1 MTPTAPARTTA
12 PGTAVAV
19 TGIGARL
26 PDARDHREYIA
37 NLLAGHSSPTE
48 ISPERWDAAEFYS
61 TDVTEPG
68 KAASK
73 WCGQVAHPY
82 DFDHTFFRVSP
93 REAALMDPQQR
104 LLLEETWHC
113 VEDAGTPLAALR
125 AARTAVYVGA
135 MARDHL
141 QEAAKDS
148 GSVQSHSA
156 LGGYDS
162 LLANRLSHT
171 LGLRGPSVS
180 VDAACAAS
188 LVTVHLAINALLGD
202 EVDFALAGGVSLNLH
217 PWKYISFSKAR
228 MLSPGGLCRTFSQD
242 ADGYVPGDGV
252 GMVLL
257 RRLDDAVRDGDHI
270 YGVLTGS
277 AVNHGGSRATIT
289 APTVESQREVISA
302 ALARAGADPRT
313 ITYVEAHGT
322 GTSLGDPIEVEALR
336 QVYAAASAD
345 ENWCRIGSVKP
356 NIGHL
361 EAAAGV
367 AGLIK
372 VLMMMA
378 ERRVP
383 PSIHISALNPLIKLA
398 GSPFEITREPAD
410 WLPHEPGAALRAG
423 VSSFGM
429 GGVNSHLV
437 VEEYTEGTGPGAA
450 GSRPAGKRRAR
461 PSTRYPF
468 LLSART
474 PHSLDLL
481 LDRWRTLTATP
492 GAGLG
497 PVADVCHTLAVGRE
511 HAAARIGGLVS
522 GERDIA
528 ALVAKAGEP
537 AAAPADR
544 TWRLAVGALRPPA
557 RQRLRELLATP
568 PYAEAAEE
576 FRAGSDDAQAAL
588 RALRQGDRGARSAAV
603 FGLLTLRVLLD
614 LGLAPESVTAHG
626 AGVWPALAATG
637 ALDWP
642 VAAEFVRGRTPES
655 APLRAPRLPFTEPL
669 TGHTFPTHPLDES
682 YLTELLDGLVLS
694 GEETAAVWAKAGQ
707 LVDGQH
713 TFRGHLRAWNQ
724 ELEWRGRQD
733 WRLPL
738 DSAEWTTPPAAA
750 TTPAEVF
757 RVLATQH
764 AFDLVDRKWSLPRD
778 PMVRDPRAREV
789 LDLLAD
795 GVLTREHL
803 PALLA
808 DGADGRTQVAAD
820 LRSRAVRPAPDGEYP
835 MLRARAGMS
844 ATPGQL
850 REWAATGAHDS
861 AATAG
866 PRTATLWIG
875 EPGTTGPADVVID
888 GDLALADTLAE
899 PLLQLWRAGVDVDWG
914 RYFAGTP
921 RRSLPLPTTE
931 FVRTTHRAPQP
942 APTPRPATQ
951 TQTSPEPEPAPQAT
965 PAPTQPV
972 PAADAPAT
980 APASAPTLAD
990 GDVRGF
996 VEGLLAA
1003 GQHAR
1008 TLLDRWADG
1017 APALLPGLDPPP
1029 APAATWARPGATD
1042 GHQAAG
1048 AEGTNGAVA
1057 PVDGPAGTVRRLHP
1071 LVHENVSDFQEERFR
1086 TSWTG
1091 HEPLLR
1097 DHLSHGRAAL
1107 PDAAWIEAARA
1118 AVALAHGRDAQ
1129 HLGVRLTDLTWH
1141 ESYRHEPDTARPIDI
1156 ALVQGPD
1163 GLVDFDCYQR
1173 RADDGEGAD
1182 DVRLFCQGQAAL
1194 TAQAAE
1200 PDRVDLRRYTDGTR
1214 PHRSSADLDAAL
1226 RRAGLHQGAAYQALK
1241 AVCRGD
1247 GHLVAELSLPTA
1259 PHPAAGEFVAHPA
1272 LLTVALQVAALWP
1285 EPAWPAAVAPTA
1297 IDAVTFHG
1305 GHADEV
1311 YAILTAS
1318 AAPQAL
1324 DLDMRDRN
1332 GRLLVRLS
1340 GIRFA
1345 HRNEGP
1351 C

>member
-1 MTPTAPARTTA
+1 MSQNATTPAPA
-12 PGTAVAV
+12 PGPRAAIAV

-48 ISPERWDAAEFYS
+48 ISPERWDPEAYYS
-61 TDVTEPG
+61 ADVSEPG
-68 KAASK
+68 RTASK

-141 QEAAKDS
+141 QEAAKDD
-148 GSVQSHSA
+148 GSIQSHSA

-188 LVTVHLAINALLGD
+188 LVTVHLAVNALLGD
-202 EVDFALAGGVSLNLH
+202 EIDYALAGGVSLNLH

-228 MLSPGGLCRTFSQD
+228 MLSPRGLCRTFSQD

-257 RRLDDAVRDGDHI
+257 RRLEDAVRDGDHI

-289 APTVESQREVISA
+289 APTVESQREVITA

-336 QVYAAASAD
+336 QVYAAASDD
-345 ENWCRIGSVKP
+345 EGWCHIGSVKP

-378 ERRVP
+378 ERQVP

-398 GSPFEITREPAD
+398 GSPFEITQKPAD
-410 WLPHEPGAALRAG
+410 WLPHKPGEVLRAG

-429 GGVNSHLV
+429 GGVNSHLI
-437 VEEYTEGTGPGAA
+437 VEEYAADRAPAA

-468 LLSART
+468 LLSARS
-474 PHSLDLL
+474 PRALEPL
-481 LDRWRTLTATP
+481 LDRWRALTDAP
-492 GAGLG
+492 GGAPGHA
-497 PVADVCHTLAVGRE
+497 VDICHTLAVGRE
-511 HAAARIGGLVS
+511 HAAARVGGLVS
-522 GERDIA
+522 GPDDIA
-528 ALVAKAGEP
+528 ALVAAPGEAHVP
-537 AAAPADR
+537 PPDR
-544 TWRLAVGALRPPA
+544 RWRLAVGELRPPA

-568 PYAEAAEE
+568 PYADAAEA
-576 FRAGSDDAQAAL
+576 FRATSEEAQAAL
-588 RALRQGDRGARSAAV
+588 RALRQGDRGPRSAAV
-603 FGLLTLRVLLD
+603 FGLLTVRVLLD
-614 LGLAPESVTAHG
+614 LGLAPDSVTAHG
-626 AGVWPALAATG
+626 AGVWPALAAVGT
-637 ALDWP
+637 LEWP
-642 VAAEFVRGRTPES
+642 AVADLARGKAPES
-655 APLRAPRLPFTEPL
+655 LSPHAPSLPFTEPL

-682 YLTELLDGLVLS
+682 YLADLLDGLTL
-694 GEETAAVWAKAGQ
+694 GAEETAAVWAKASR
-707 LVDGQH
+707 LVDAQH

-724 ELEWRGRQD
+724 ELEWRGRQE

-738 DSAEWTTPPAAA
+738 DSADWATPPAAA
-750 TTPAEVF
+750 TEPGEVF

-764 AFDLVDRKWSLPRD
+764 ALDLVDRKWSLPRD
-778 PMVRDPRAREV
+778 LMVRDPRAREV

-795 GVLTREHL
+795 GVLAREHL
-803 PALLA
+803 PTLLA
-808 DGADGRTQVAAD
+808 TGTEGRAQVAAD
-820 LRSRAVRPAPDGEYP
+820 LRERSVRPAPDADYP
-835 MLRARAGMS
+835 MLRERAGM
-844 ATPGQL
+844 AVTPEQV
-850 REWAATGAHDS
+850 RAWAATGVRES
-861 AATAG
+861 AAAPA
-866 PRTATLWIG
+866 PRAATLWIG

-888 GDLALADTLAE
+888 GDAALADVMAE
-899 PLLQLWRAGVDVDWG
+899 PLLHLWRAGVDVDWA
-914 RYFAGTP
+914 RYFAGTG

-931 FVRTTHRAPQP
+931 FVRTTHRAPR
-942 APTPRPATQ
+942 PTPATE
-951 TQTSPEPEPAPQAT
+951 EPGPRGARSAQPTTTRAAT
-965 PAPTQPV
+965 GAREGL
-972 PAADAPAT
+972 ADAPAGSRDPH
-980 APASAPTLAD
+980 AAAPTSPGADAPGTATPPLSD

-1008 TLLDRWADG
+1008 TLLDRWAAGAPEVLPGLRSPDWPTAG
-1017 APALLPGLDPPP
+1017 APAAPQVAPAEPPP
-1029 APAATWARPGATD
+1029 T
-1042 GHQAAG
+1042 
-1048 AEGTNGAVA
+1048 GT
-1057 PVDGPAGTVRRLHP
+1057 GPHP
-1071 LVHENVSDFQEERFR
+1071 LVHENVSDFREERFR
-1086 TSWTG
+1086 SSWSG
-1091 HEPLLR
+1091 REPLLR
-1097 DHLSHGRAAL
+1097 DHQVHGRAAL
-1107 PDAAWIEAARA
+1107 PGPAWIEAARA
-1118 AVALAHGRDAQ
+1118 AVALAHGVDAG

-1141 ESYRHEPDTARPIDI
+1141 ESYRHQPEDPRPVDI
-1156 ALVQGPD
+1156 ALVQEPG

-1173 RADDGEGAD
+1173 RAEGAEMAD
-1182 DVRLFCQGQAAL
+1182 DVRLFCQGQATL
-1194 TAQAAE
+1194 VEGVE
-1200 PDRVDLRRYTDGTR
+1200 PDRVDLRRFTDDTV
-1214 PHRSSADLDAAL
+1214 PHGSLADLTAAL
-1226 RRAGLHQGAAYQALK
+1226 GRAGVEQGATYQALR
-1241 AVCRGD
+1241 AVCRGQN
-1247 GHLVAELSLPTA
+1247 HVLAELSLPEA
-1259 PHPAAGEFVAHPA
+1259 LRPDADRYAVHPV
-1272 LLTVALQVAALWP
+1272 LLTAALQVAALWP
-1285 EPAWPAAVAPTA
+1285 DPARPAAVLPAA
-1297 IDAVTFHG
+1297 VDEVTFHG
-1305 GHADEV
+1305 RCVAEA
-1311 YAILTAS
+1311 YAILTA

-1324 DLDMRDRN
+1324 DLDLRDRN

-1345 HRNEGP
+1345 HRDEGP